1 MKEMFPTREA
11 FDKAHL
17 IMGNNLYGDDTSEL
31 YKDSKIV
38 KTEKELEDERLG
50 KELDEYQEMR
60 RKEREKQYKKR

>member
-1 MKEMFPTREA
+1 MRKYHCVLQCM
-11 FDKAHL
+11 L
-17 IMGNNLYGDDTSEL
+17 SSMCMLG
-31 YKDSKIV
+31 SKFKIYIPRSIV

>member
-1 MKEMFPTREA
+1 MT
-11 FDKAHL
+11 
-17 IMGNNLYGDDTSEL
+17 NTSFVDEIKKSL
-31 YKDSKIV
+31 FKFKNV